1 MQKSILS
8 PCDGTV
14 ISLDR
19 VPDEA
24 FSSGMLGD
32 GFAVEP
38 ENGNIYA
45 PVAGKVLSVSE
56 SRHAYAIAADFGDL
70 LVHVGIDTV
79 KLPEAFEPLVG
90 VGDVVTAGQL
100 IARADLDRIKKAG
113 LPTVIPVLIT
123 DLREACELK
132 KNFGKA
138 RGGKDTAARLVK

>member
-1 MQKSILS
+1 MNHILFS
-8 PCDGTV
+8 PADGKV
-14 ISLDR
+14 IALES

-56 SRHAYAIAADFGDL
+56 SQHAYAIAADFGDL

-79 KLPEAFEPLVG
+79 NVPEAFEPLVK
-90 VGDVVTAGQL
+90 VGDEVAAGQL
-100 IARADLDRIKKAG
+100 IARADLEMIRGAG
-113 LPTVIPVLIT
+113 LSTVIPVLIT
-123 DLREACELK
+123 DNRTAGEIK
-132 KNFGKA
+132 IHFGNV
-138 RGGKDTAARLVK
+138 RGGEDVALYLTH